1 MANKNDLFDTFEN
14 INDNK
19 KDTDFT
25 ENEENAIRFSADLF
39 GKIETP
45 KESSEKADESVEYD
59 TTKEKAVKEESD
71 PETQKEEEA
80 KPVKVEKV
88 KEPKPPKEKKVK
100 EPKPPKEK
108 KVKEPKPPKEK
119 KVKEPK
125 PPKEKKVKEP
135 KPPKEKKVKEPK
147 PPKVE
152 KVKKPKAEKVK
163 KEKSTAVEKQGA
175 EFEEQLTKKDHI
187 TFVLVLFTLVLAI
200 AFVVVK
206 FLPVFNQEKDATETT
221 TEMADIA
228 QLRIDKENVMF
239 QYVQSDLKNV
249 FYSWSPEYVLQYYQY
264 NDNKIKPVQPT
275 GKVTAKVKM
284 GDEELSVN
292 MDYVQVEEG
301 VFGIAFYNVDTNL
314 VYKKVVFKLT
324 NLPKGFEQ
332 EGKALLLAT
341 TDTNAMSGE
350 NNKWTDSFVV
360 DMETG
365 KATRFLSNTETD
377 SEKVA
382 GFSVITDEAYMTTD
396 GKIPFFSTRKHEAIS
411 GKRDLYIKEGTK
423 ETAFAEDVY
432 GDYVVVDGATVIYM
446 RATENGFNVVK
457 KAGEEET
464 VVFAFKGDFSLN
476 YLYHN
481 EYLLDKKTGKLYNV
495 KTGEEKQIKEYKM
508 LNPES
513 IVVSA
518 DGKNLVVLGTAKNV
532 VDYQLYIF
540 NLDTGK
546 CIKYQDVNFSK
557 HTNIAFVTNTVVMYT
572 AVSPEKG
579 YENIM
584 FDIAK
589 IKK

>member
-1 MANKNDLFDTFEN
+1 MANKNDLFDTYKSIDEN
-14 INDNK
+14 RNNS
-19 KDTDFT
+19 DFP
-25 ENEENAIRFSADLF
+25 ENEENAIRFNADLF
-39 GKIETP
+39 GKKETP
-45 KESSEKADESVEYD
+45 KESPKEEKSVESD
-59 TTKEKAVKEESD
+59 MTKENVVKEEIK
-71 PETQKEEEA
+71 PEKEE
-80 KPVKVEKV
+80 KVE
-88 KEPKPPKEKKVK
+88 EPKPEKEKKVK
-100 EPKPPKEK
+100 EPKPVKEK
-108 KVKEPKPPKEK
+108 KVKEPKPVKEK

-125 PPKEKKVKEP
+125 PEKQKKVKST
-135 KPPKEKKVKEPK
+135 
-147 PPKVE
+147 
-152 KVKKPKAEKVK
+152 KAEKQNV
-163 KEKSTAVEKQGA
+163 

-206 FLPVFNQEKDATETT
+206 FLPVFNQENNAEETT

-249 FYSWSPEYVLQYYQY
+249 FYSWSPQYVLQYYQY
-264 NDNKIKPVQPT
+264 SENKIKPVQPT

-284 GDEELSVN
+284 GDDELSVN
-292 MDYVQVEEG
+292 MDYIQVEEG
-301 VFGIAFYNVDTNL
+301 VFGMAYYNVDTNV

-350 NNKWTDSFVV
+350 NNKWTDSFIV
-360 DMETG
+360 DIETG
-365 KATRFLSNTETD
+365 KTTRFLSNTETD
-377 SEKVA
+377 SEKIS

-396 GKIPFFSTRKHEAIS
+396 GKLPFFSTRKHEAIS
-411 GKRDLYIKEGTK
+411 GKRDLYIKEGAK
-423 ETAFAEDVY
+423 ETAFAQDVY
-432 GDYVVVDGATVIYM
+432 GDYAIVDGSSVIYM
-446 RATENGFNVVK
+446 RATETGFNVVK
-457 KAGEEET
+457 KDGEEEIS
-464 VVFAFKGDFSLN
+464 VFAFKGDFSLN
-476 YLYHN
+476 YLYYN

-495 KTGEEKQIKEYKM
+495 KTGEENQVKGYKM

-518 DGKNLVVLGTAKNV
+518 DGKYLVVLGTAKNV

-540 NLDTGK
+540 NLETGK
-546 CIKYQDVNFSK
+546 CTKYQDVNFSK
-557 HTNIAFVTNTVVMYT
+557 HTNIAFVTDTVVMYT
-572 AVSPEKG
+572 AVSPDKG

-589 IKK
+589 MKK